1 MSQGRRLI
9 NIIKRR
15 ALTYAQMQML
25 WISTSPQKRVMEC
38 LLPGE
43 SVVKGK
49 RDGLVTW
56 RVVFVPLTKRT
67 NASPRRIGR

>member
-9 NIIKRR
+9 NILKRR
-15 ALTYAQMQML
+15 ALTYGQMQML
-25 WISTSPQKRVMEC
+25 WISTCPWKRINES

-49 RDGLVTW
+49 RNGLVTW
-56 RVVFVPLTKRT
+56 RVVFVPPTKRKD
-67 NASPRRIGR
+67 ASPRRIGR

>member
-9 NIIKRR
+9 EILKRR
-15 ALTYAQMQML
+15 ALTYGEMQML
-25 WISTSPQKRVMEC
+25 WISTSPQKRVKES

-49 RDGLVTW
+49 RNGLITW
-56 RVVFVPLTKRT
+56 RVIYVPFGERKD
-67 NASPRRIGR
+67 ASPRRIGR